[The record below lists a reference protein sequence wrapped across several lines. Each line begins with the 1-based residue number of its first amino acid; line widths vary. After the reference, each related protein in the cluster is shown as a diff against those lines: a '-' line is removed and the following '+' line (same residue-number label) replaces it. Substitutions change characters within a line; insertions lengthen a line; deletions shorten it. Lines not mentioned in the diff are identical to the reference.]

1 MPLCDWEKTITC
13 PYNPSHQI
21 TVERI
26 QWHLVKCRKN
36 HPASNHVVCPY
47 NASHHVPKPE
57 EQYHISTCSDRKIV
71 ELAKYSWAMDR
82 PGHHGNLTMPSPSNV
97 NWGNSASGGMEEN
110 WEKEATV
117 KQSYDPSKKAAKAPV
132 LRNLQGATP
141 SQRKEFRAQ
150 ERVRIETLQAGLDD
164 SMSLSREKNQQEE
177 KTTTVMR
184 PGMMKRDSAA
194 TVGPLRRPTIG
205 GQSDGAS
212 SRPGS
217 VTSALLA
224 AHLGRGGG
232 QAGQRDGR
240 VVGHLRRP
248 GSILGWG
255 EDRGTDTNTT
265 RDTMEMDTTKDTLDG
280 VDTTAD
286 TLDQRLNQLVLGR
299 GRGLLQQV
307 PLRRPSG
314 LGRM

>member
-13 PYNPSHQI
+13 PYNPAHQI

-36 HPASNHVVCPY
+36 HPASDHVVCPY

-82 PGHHGNLTMPSPSNV
+82 AGQHGNLSMPPPSTIQ
-97 NWGNSASGGMEEN
+97 WGNSGMGEMDEN

-117 KQSYDPSKKAAKAPV
+117 KQSYDPSLKASKAPV

-141 SQRKEFRAQ
+141 SQRKEFRAK
-150 ERVRIETLQAGLDD
+150 ERIRIETLQAGLED
-164 SMSLSREKNQQEE
+164 SMSVSRENQKEEE
-177 KTTTVMR
+177 KTVIK
-184 PGMMKRDSAA
+184 PGMVRRDSAM
-194 TVGPLRRPTIG
+194 GPLRRPTIG
-205 GQSDGAS
+205 SQPDGASS

-232 QAGQRDGR
+232 QAGQKDGR
-240 VVGHLRRP
+240 VVGQLRRP
-248 GSILGWG
+248 GSFLA
-255 EDRGTDTNTT
+255 TDTNSTRDTIEMDTT
-265 RDTMEMDTTKDTLDG
+265 RDTLDG
-280 VDTTAD
+280 ADSSVD
-286 TLDQRLNQLVLGR
+286 TLDQRLNLLGLGKGR
-299 GRGLLQQV
+299 GQLLT
-307 PLRRPSG
+307 LRRPSG
-314 LGRM
+314 AGNM

>member
-36 HPASNHVVCPY
+36 HPTSDHVVCPY

-71 ELAKYSWAMDR
+71 ELSKYSWAMDR
-82 PGHHGNLTMPSPSNV
+82 PGYHGNLSMPPPSKV
-97 NWGNSASGGMEEN
+97 QWGNGNDAEDGMEEN

-117 KQSYDPSKKAAKAPV
+117 KQSYDPKKTASKANV
-132 LRNLQGATP
+132 LRYVQGATP
-141 SQRKEFRAQ
+141 SQRKEFRAK
-150 ERVRIETLQAGLDD
+150 EKVRLETMQQGGLDD
-164 SMSLSREKNQQEE
+164 SMNISRDTDKSREVNKE
-177 KTTTVMR
+177 KTRSSMLR
-184 PGMMKRDSAA
+184 RDS
-194 TVGPLRRPTIG
+194 TSTPVGPLRRPTIG
-205 GQSDGAS
+205 LQTEGGS

-224 AHLGRGGG
+224 ATLGRGQPGV
-232 QAGQRDGR
+232 R
-240 VVGHLRRP
+240 VAPAQLRRP
-248 GSILGWG
+248 GGSILGWG
-255 EDRGTDTNTT
+255 EGDTNTT
-265 RDTMEMDTTKDTLDG
+265 RDTVDTGSVVGG

-286 TLDQRLNQLVLGR
+286 TLDARLSQLALGR
-299 GRGLLQQV
+299 GRGLLQQQI

-314 LGRM
+314 LGRI

>member
-36 HPASNHVVCPY
+36 HPSSDHIVCPY
-47 NASHHVPKPE
+47 NASHHVAKTE
-57 EQYHISTCSDRKIV
+57 EQYHISTCPDRKIV
-71 ELAKYSWAMDR
+71 ELSKYSWAVER
-82 PGHHGNLTMPSPSNV
+82 AAHHGNLSMPTPSNIH
-97 NWGNSASGGMEEN
+97 WGNSAMGGMEEN

-117 KQSYDPSKKAAKAPV
+117 KQSYDPSKKASKAPV

-141 SQRKEFRAQ
+141 SQRREFRAK
-150 ERVRIETLQAGLDD
+150 EKVRIETLQAGLDD
-164 SMSLSREKNQQEE
+164 SMNMSRETNKQEE
-177 KTTTVMR
+177 KTMTR
-184 PGMMKRDSAA
+184 PSMVRRDSS
-194 TVGPLRRPTIG
+194 TPMGPLRRPTIG
-205 GQSDGAS
+205 GQSDG

-232 QAGQRDGR
+232 QPGLRTASTS
-240 VVGHLRRP
+240 LRRP

-255 EDRGTDTNTT
+255 ETDSNIT
-265 RDTMEMDTTKDTLDG
+265 RDTLEMDNTRDSVGG

-286 TLDQRLNQLVLGR
+286 TLDARLSQLALGR
-299 GRGLLQQV
+299 GRGLLQQI